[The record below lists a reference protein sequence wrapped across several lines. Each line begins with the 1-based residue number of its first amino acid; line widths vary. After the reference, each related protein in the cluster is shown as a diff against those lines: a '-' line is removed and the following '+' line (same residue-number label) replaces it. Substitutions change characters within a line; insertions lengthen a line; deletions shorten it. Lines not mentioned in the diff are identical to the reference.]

1 MFIRRAVEEDQ
12 ILKSLIS
19 NAFIRLN
26 NNEILDSTLK

>member
-19 NAFIRLN
+19 NVFIRLN

>member
-1 MFIRRAVEEDQ
+1 MFVRRAVEGDQ

-19 NAFIRLN
+19 NVFIRLN